1 MEEST
6 ALWLLGLA
14 HSEYEAVRSELDS
27 TYGCR
32 KAMALDLDAARK
44 EVDSLR
50 VERMTLRDE
59 RDAARAERDTLKSAA
74 SGWTKIGIVWVHP
87 DGRCMVNHA
96 ANRGRGWYAIIEN
109 GRVYSEDAIEAA
121 RAAGWLDFPGASDH
135 SAGDP

>member
-14 HSEYEAVRSELDS
+14 HSECEAMRSELDS

-44 EVDSLR
+44 EVDALR

-59 RDAARAERDTLKSAA
+59 RDAARAEADALRNEVDRLRADPSIQAMLLTQVAIGDLTAEVDRLRAELDALKAA
-74 SGWTKIGIVWVHP
+74 QT
-87 DGRCMVNHA
+87 
-96 ANRGRGWYAIIEN
+96 
-109 GRVYSEDAIEAA
+109 
-121 RAAGWLDFPGASDH
+121 DFPGVTAP
-135 SAGDP
+135 AAEPPQTPTP